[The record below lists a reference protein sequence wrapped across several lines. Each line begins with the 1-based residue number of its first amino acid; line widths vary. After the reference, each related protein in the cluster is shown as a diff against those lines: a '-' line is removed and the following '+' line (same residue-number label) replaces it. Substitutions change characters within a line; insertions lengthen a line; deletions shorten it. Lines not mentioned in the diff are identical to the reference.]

1 MDIENMLIV
10 EKHFAIKSDLLKDD
24 IKKLEKEL
32 QSVEKSLANIR
43 RELDAVGDFF

>member
-1 MDIENMLIV
+1 MDAENMLIV
-10 EKHFAIKSDLLKDD
+10 EKHFVIKSDLLKDD